1 MKVYLNQQEIF
12 VGSRCSL
19 RDLLAGSGSST
30 ENTSVAV
37 NNCIIPKDEW
47 STKML
52 KDSDKII
59 VMSAQG
65 LL

>member
-12 VGSRCSL
+12 VGNRCSL
-19 RDLLAGSGSST
+19 RDLLAGSGSSV
-30 ENTSVAV
+30 ENSSVAV

-47 STKML
+47 SDKML

-59 VMSAQG
+59 VMSAQSI
-65 LL
+65 L